1 LARVAKIIWPL
12 FDGGF
17 SGKGNPQMNTVKTA
31 LLLGLMTGLILF
43 VGGALGGRSGL
54 TIALVFAAAM
64 NFFSYWF
71 SDKIVL
77 AMYHAKPVEQA
88 EAPALFAIVERLAA
102 RAQIPMPR
110 LYLIPEDQPNAF
122 ATGRNPKHAAVAVTT
137 GILRLMDEQELE
149 GVLAHELSHV
159 TNRDI
164 LISSIAA
171 TIAGAIAYLA
181 HMAQWAAIFG
191 GFGGRDDR
199 DRGGGIIG
207 LLATAII
214 APIAATLIQMAIS
227 RSREFQADKSGAE
240 LAGSPFGLARALE
253 KLGKAS
259 GRIPMDAN
267 PATAHMFIV
276 SPFSGQALMKLFS
289 THPPLEERI
298 NRLLGR

>member
-1 LARVAKIIWPL
+1 
-12 FDGGF
+12 
-17 SGKGNPQMNTVKTA
+17 MNTLKTA
-31 LLLGLMTGLILF
+31 FLLGLMTGLILL
-43 VGGALGGRSGL
+43 VGGLIGGRGGM
-54 TIALVFAAAM
+54 TIALVLAIAM
-64 NFFSYWF
+64 NFISYWF

-77 AMYHAKPVEQA
+77 AMYRARKIEQA
-88 EAPALFAIVERLAA
+88 DDPRLYSIVERLAA
-102 RAQIPMPR
+102 RANIPMPR
-110 LYLIPEDQPNAF
+110 LFLIPQDQPNAF
-122 ATGRNPKHAAVAVTT
+122 ATGRNPKHAAVAVTA
-137 GILRLMDEQELE
+137 GIMQLMDDQELE

-199 DRGGGIIG
+199 DRGGGGIIG

-214 APIAATLIQMAIS
+214 APIAATMIQLAIS
-227 RSREFQADKSGAE
+227 RSREFEADKSGAE

-276 SPFSGQALMKLFS
+276 SPFSGHALMKLFS

-298 NRLLGR
+298 RRLLGR

>member
-1 LARVAKIIWPL
+1 
-12 FDGGF
+12 
-17 SGKGNPQMNTVKTA
+17 MNTVKTA

-227 RSREFQADKSGAE
+227 RSREFEADKSGAE